1 MKPKP
6 ITHYYKQQYGDAP
19 MMKLSITG
27 LEATALY
34 KYSRKAALDIIG
46 HMVSCGETVNP
57 ARHGMKG
64 ITLKVADIKYKTT
77 NFGHY
82 PIVARVEVTEED

>member
-1 MKPKP
+1 MKQKP
-6 ITHYYKQQYGDAP
+6 ITHYYKAQYGDPP

-27 LEATALY
+27 LETTALY

-64 ITLKVADIKYKTT
+64 ITLKVTGIKR
-77 NFGHY
+77 NSDNY
-82 PIVARVEVTEED
+82 PVTAKVEVTEGD